1 MKTHTKYHK
10 HLSYD
15 DRLEIQRCLDCGM
28 SFKAI
33 GRRVGKHET
42 SISREVKKHAR
53 IQKTSVV
60 VKDKDGKPVS
70 AICKQLLK
78 SPFVCN
84 PCKRRR
90 CACAFDKHIY
100 CAKTAHKEYENEL
113 SDSREHVTLNKEQFW
128 ANNKIICDGLNK
140 GQHLYQIIRANS
152 LSVSETTV
160 YRHAK
165 KGYLSTDNIAF
176 PRMVKFKVRP
186 HAPRISIPKAL
197 KIGRTYDDFLLFVQ
211 ENELNGHV
219 EMDTLIGRIGGKAI
233 LTLHFTAPHFMLG
246 FLLNNLS
253 SAETART
260 IIALKTALRQN
271 NLSFSHF
278 FPVILTDRGTEFSD
292 IFSIENDLDGKPET
306 KLFFCDPHQSSQKP
320 HVEKNHSLFR
330 DIVPKGSS
338 FDHFTQNTLN
348 LIFSHVNS
356 TARKV
361 LGGKTPYE
369 LFCFLNS
376 MALPTALGINQIH
389 PSDIIQSPKLLT
401 H

>member
-1 MKTHTKYHK
+1 
-10 HLSYD
+10 
-15 DRLEIQRCLDCGM
+15 M

-53 IQKTSVV
+53 IQKTTAV
-60 VKDKDGKPVS
+60 VKDNHGEPAN

-90 CACAFDKHIY
+90 CACAYDKHIY
-100 CAKTAHKEYENEL
+100 CAKTAHKEYEREL
-113 SDSREHVTLNKEQFW
+113 TDAREHVTLNKEQFW
-128 ANNKIICDGLNK
+128 ANNKIICEGLNK
-140 GQHLYQIIRANS
+140 GQHLYQIIQAND
-152 LSVSETTV
+152 LQVSETTV

-176 PRMVKFKVRP
+176 PRVVKFKTRP
-186 HAPRISIPKAL
+186 HTPRNSIPKGL
-197 KIGRTYDDFLLFVQ
+197 KVGRTYEDFLLFMQ
-211 ENELNGHV
+211 ENELSGYV
-219 EMDTLIGRIGGKAI
+219 EMDTLVGRVGGKAI
-233 LTLHFTAPHFMLG
+233 LTLHFTTEHFMLG
-246 FLLNNLS
+246 FLLDNLS
-253 SAETART
+253 SVETT
-260 IIALKTALRQN
+260 LKIKAIKMVLQN
-271 NLSFSHF
+271 NGLAFSQF

-292 IFSIENDLDGKPET
+292 VFSIENDLNGVKET
-306 KLFFCDPHQSSQKP
+306 RLFFCDPQQSSQKP

-330 DIVPKGSS
+330 DIAPKGTS
-338 FDHFTQNTLN
+338 FDDWTQETVN

-356 TARKV
+356 AARKI

-376 MALPTALGINQIH
+376 KALPLLFDITQIH
-389 PSDIIQSPKLLT
+389 PLDVVQSPKLLT
-401 H
+401 R